1 MTNDQVII
9 IGGGIAGLTAAA
21 LLAHEGLQ
29 VVLLEAHYQTGG
41 CAGTFK
47 RGQYIFDVGATQVAG
62 FETGGIHE
70 RIFRYLGYSLPSSEV
85 LDLACVVQLEDGS
98 RPIHLWNDPEK
109 WQAERAEQ
117 FPGSEKFWR
126 LCSQIHQINWS
137 FAKRE
142 PVLPVR
148 NLWDFRQFFQAL
160 RPNTFLAGFLS
171 NATVMDLLRLC
182 SCEKDLRLK
191 KFLDLQI
198 KLYSQ
203 ESIDRTAALYGATV
217 LQMAQKPL
225 GLWHLN
231 GSMQK
236 LSDILETSLTGD
248 KGELLLRHKVVGLS
262 PKSRNKPWKVDVL
275 DHNKKLKTL
284 YGSDVIFTLP
294 PQCLLQIFSNPSF
307 LPLSYCDRLMN
318 LPKGNG
324 AVVLYGAIDR
334 KKLPPHCPCHLQLDI
349 NDPGSLFLS
358 ISRENDGRAPAGQ
371 ATLIASLFAEVD
383 FWNSLSSKEYQDK
396 KQIFL
401 DKMRKAINAYLKID
415 CDAWLHIELS
425 TPRSF
430 AKWTGRPL
438 GIVGGLGQH
447 PRNFGPYGLS
457 SRTPIEGLW
466 LCGDSIYPGEGTAGV
481 SLSALQSCRQLMKS
495 RGKVFNLPF

>member
-21 LLAHEGLQ
+21 LLAQEGLP
-29 VVLLEAHYQTGG
+29 VVVLEAHYQTGG
-41 CAGTFK
+41 CAGTFT
-47 RGQYIFDVGATQVAG
+47 RGKYIFDVGATQVAG
-62 FETGGIHE
+62 FEPGGIHE
-70 RIFRYLGYSLPSSEV
+70 RIFRHLGYSLPSSE
-85 LDLACVVQLEDGS
+85 LLELACVVQLADGS
-98 RPIHLWNDPEK
+98 RPINLWNNPK
-109 WQAERAEQ
+109 RWQAERTEQ

-126 LCSQIHQINWS
+126 LCSQIHQINWA

-160 RPNTFLAGFLS
+160 RPSTIFAGLLA
-171 NATVMDLLRLC
+171 NATVMDLLKLC
-182 SCEKDLRLK
+182 SCEKDLRLL
-191 KFLDLQI
+191 KFLELQI

-203 ESIDRTAALYGATV
+203 ESLDRTAALYGATV

-236 LSDILETSLTGD
+236 LSDTLATALIGN
-248 KGELLLRHKVVGLS
+248 KGELLLRHKAVGLS
-262 PKSRNKPWKVDVL
+262 PESRDNVWKVDVL
-275 DHNKKLKTL
+275 DHNQKLKTFF
-284 YGSDVIFTLP
+284 GSDVIVTLP
-294 PQCLLQIFSNPSF
+294 PQCLLQLISKQSF
-307 LPLSYCDRLMN
+307 LPFSYSQRLMQ
-318 LPKGNG
+318 LPKSNG
-324 AVVLYGAIDR
+324 AVVFYGAIDR
-334 KKLPPHCPCHLQLDI
+334 KKLPSNCPCHLQLDI

-358 ISRENDGRAPAGQ
+358 ISRENDGRAPTGQ
-371 ATLIASLFAEVD
+371 ATVIASLFAEVD
-383 FWNSLSSKEYQDK
+383 TWNSLSSKEYQDK
-396 KQIFL
+396 KKDFL
-401 DKMRKAINAYLKID
+401 DVILKAINAYLKIGF
-415 CDAWLHIELS
+415 DAWLHMELS

-438 GIVGGLGQH
+438 GTVGGLGQH
-447 PRNFGPYGLS
+447 PQNFGPYGLS